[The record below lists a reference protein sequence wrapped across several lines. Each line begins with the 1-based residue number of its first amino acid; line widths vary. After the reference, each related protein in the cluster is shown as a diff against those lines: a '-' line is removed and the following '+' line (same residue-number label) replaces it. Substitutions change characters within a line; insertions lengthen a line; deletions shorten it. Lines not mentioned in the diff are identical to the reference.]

1 MAPKRSIPSKEGFQ
15 DIFSS
20 PDKKFSTKNI
30 LVLSKANVYGFAR
43 IGVAI
48 RKKENKLAV
57 NRNNIKRK
65 IKGSFLSKALELPA
79 DDYVVFVRK
88 NLIGLEEELKKDLDY
103 IWKKFKKEND
113 N

>member
-1 MAPKRSIPSKEGFQ
+1 MNHPCVAAVNTSIPVNDVHITINACQ
-15 DIFSS
+15 IFPTPIKSNS
-20 PDKKFSTKNI
+20 W
-30 LVLSKANVYGFAR
+30 L
-43 IGVAI
+43 
-48 RKKENKLAV
+48 

-103 IWKKFKKEND
+103 IWKKFKKRLFV
-113 N
+113 